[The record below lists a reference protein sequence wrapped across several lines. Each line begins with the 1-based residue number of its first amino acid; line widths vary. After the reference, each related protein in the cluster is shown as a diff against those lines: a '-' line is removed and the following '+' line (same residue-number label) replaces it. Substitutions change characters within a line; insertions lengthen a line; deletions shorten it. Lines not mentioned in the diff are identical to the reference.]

1 MSEVRFDGEYTESSQ
16 QISSLRDVR
25 TKCTPYNICCMF
37 YRAGII
43 KQEIE
48 CPKCNDGTMMEVHKT
63 KSDYYK
69 DGYLFYCKKLGCKTR
84 RTIKMGS
91 IFHLS
96 RKPLG
101 TLSDIIYAYCKAGY
115 TQKISSGN

>member
-48 CPKCNDGTMMEVHKT
+48 CPKCKLFMHIVKLDIHKN
-63 KSDYYK
+63 
-69 DGYLFYCKKLGCKTR
+69 F
-84 RTIKMGS
+84 I
-91 IFHLS
+91 
-96 RKPLG
+96 
-101 TLSDIIYAYCKAGY
+101 
-115 TQKISSGN
+115 GNG